1 MRNRKTSV
9 DPIIRR
15 LQIAAVPKS
24 CSSNYDDTRGNFQS
38 DGNVWSLG
46 KLGHGNKE
54 SANVKP
60 KAVLAYCREKGIK
73 AVDIRFP
80 DSLGRW
86 RHFTIHAS
94 GLTEAAFEF
103 GLGQESCLP
112 GLEKDEQFPW
122 ILLPVSEARYLDPL
136 EPEPTLVLVASIQDA
151 WTGQEAWFDAR
162 SVALRAVEAF
172 RGLGILDD
180 LQVSTSV
187 PFDLNIAPD
196 LELQPVGMLAGGV
209 HDRDFPYRS
218 RLFHLAMEAGVAV
231 ERHHRGV
238 LSSSEILLGAKSLVQ
253 ACDDHMMLRSM
264 IEASSL
270 QQKVTL
276 GFEGLMARAVWSFVK
291 GAEPML
297 EGARGLGLSDLG
309 WFAVGGILK
318 HASALKAVAVGTS
331 FTRITSERAYTNIVS
346 DRNKQS
352 LVAIEPMSV
361 DPRYRSIVYR
371 NMPVS
376 SCPYLVLSSIAMAM
390 LDGITQK
397 IEPATHL
404 IEVPSANETPLQ
416 ANTRLAELLDQDSE
430 FLMQAEV
437 FSEALIQVL
446 CQRLAASNTN

>member
-1 MRNRKTSV
+1 MA
-9 DPIIRR
+9 PIVGR
-15 LQIAAVPKS
+15 LGIAAVPKS
-24 CSSNYDDTRGNFQS
+24 GASNYDDTRVNFQS
-38 DGNVWSLG
+38 DGDVWSSG
-46 KLGHGNKE
+46 KLGQGNKE

-86 RHFTIHAS
+86 RHFTIPAS

-112 GLEKDEQFPW
+112 CLAKDAEFPW

-172 RGLGILDD
+172 RGLGILED

-187 PFDLNIAPD
+187 PFDLNITPD
-196 LELQPVGMLAGGV
+196 VEVGPVGMLAGGV
-209 HDRDFPYRS
+209 HDRDLPYRS

-238 LSSSEILLGAKSLVQ
+238 LSSSEFFLSAKSLVQ

-270 QQKVTL
+270 QQKVVL
-276 GFEGLMARAVWSFVK
+276 GFDGLMARSAWSFVK

-318 HASALKAVAVGTS
+318 HASALRAVAVGTS
-331 FTRITSERAYTNIVS
+331 FTRIQRERAYANIVS
-346 DRNKQS
+346 DRNKES

-404 IEVPSANETPLQ
+404 IEPPSTNQTPSQ
-416 ANTRLAELLDQDSE
+416 ANTLLAELLDQDSE

-437 FSEALIQVL
+437 FSEALIQDL
-446 CQRLAASNTN
+446 CQRLAISSTN